1 MMMSMSLKKEERK
14 TVEDEESCIGV
25 QINSSDE
32 NFLNALI
39 SLKSEEAS
47 LNEQKLHLKGLLL
60 QLETK
65 AKEQVDKKKRK
76 IDRLTFEVSDLK
88 SKCEKLA
95 KVINFEAGSECNQNG
110 P

>member
-1 MMMSMSLKKEERK
+1 MMSMSLKKEERK

-32 NFLNALI
+32 NVLDALI

-47 LNEQKLHLKGLLL
+47 LNEQKLRLKGLLL

-65 AKEQVDKKKRK
+65 AKEQLDKKKKK
-76 IDRLTFEVSDLK
+76 IDKLTFEVSDLK
-88 SKCEKLA
+88 SKCEKMS
-95 KVINFEAGSECNQNG
+95 KMINSETASECNQNG

>member
-1 MMMSMSLKKEERK
+1 MMSMSLKKEERK
-14 TVEDEESCIGV
+14 TVEDKESCIGV
-25 QINSSDE
+25 QINSNDDDVF
-32 NFLNALI
+32 NTLMC
-39 SLKSEEAS
+39 LKSEEAN

-65 AKEQVDKKKRK
+65 AKEQADKRKRK
-76 IDRLTFEVSDLK
+76 IDRLTTEVSDLK

-95 KVINFEAGSECNQNG
+95 KMINSEVTSESNQNG

>member
-1 MMMSMSLKKEERK
+1 MSLRKEERK
-14 TVEDEESCIGV
+14 TVEEEESCIGV

-32 NFLNALI
+32 NVLNALI
-39 SLKSEEAS
+39 SLKSEEAN

-65 AKEQVDKKKRK
+65 VKEQVDKRKRK
-76 IDRLTFEVSDLK
+76 IDKLNSEVSDLK

-95 KVINFEAGSECNQNG
+95 KMINSEDSLE
-110 P
+110 

>member
-88 SKCEKLA
+88 SKCEKLS
-95 KVINFEAGSECNQNG
+95 KMINSETGSECTQNG

>member
-1 MMMSMSLKKEERK
+1 MISMSLKKEERK

-25 QINSSDE
+25 QINSNDE
-32 NFLNALI
+32 NFLNTLI
-39 SLKSEEAS
+39 SLKSEETS
-47 LNEQKLHLKGLLL
+47 LNEQKLHLRGLLL

-88 SKCEKLA
+88 LKCEKLA
-95 KVINFEAGSECNQNG
+95 KMINSETASECNQNG